1 MLSVKMRMTLW
12 FTLMVLLMAA
22 LVLVF
27 VLVINANTISD
38 DPAGRLVKVVLA
50 NAGEVEFDR
59 GRFEWDDLD
68 AYSRGVYC
76 NFYNEQ
82 GELLMGAMPQN
93 LSIALPLEANVI
105 RSVFTEDAEYY
116 IYDSYVDME
125 VTGLWI
131 RGVINANDHSGLMKT
146 ILILTLSIVPGLLL
160 LAVGGGWLISWLSF
174 RPMDKIIG
182 IANDISDGGDL
193 SRRLALK
200 RGPKEMRRLGR
211 VFDRMFERLEQSFT
225 AESQFVSDASH
236 ELRTPITIIL
246 AQCDRSKRKD
256 ETKEDFLAS
265 INVIEE
271 QAKGMSQLV
280 QQLLGLTRMHH
291 GTDRYPMREGDLS
304 AFVEMCAN
312 EFVPENSRGIEMKT
326 EIEDE
331 ASLRFNAALISRVI
345 HNLLQNAYKYGRDG
359 GHVILR
365 LKKLKDGA
373 EISVT
378 DDGIGIARE
387 DLDKVWKRFWQA
399 DSSRSE
405 DGGSGLGLAM
415 VKEIA
420 GFHGGSASVESELGK
435 GSTFTVFLPD

>member
-1 MLSVKMRMTLW
+1 
-12 FTLMVLLMAA
+12 
-22 LVLVF
+22 
-27 VLVINANTISD
+27 
-38 DPAGRLVKVVLA
+38 
-50 NAGEVEFDR
+50 
-59 GRFEWDDLD
+59 
-68 AYSRGVYC
+68 
-76 NFYNEQ
+76 
-82 GELLMGAMPQN
+82 MGAMPQEVD
-93 LSIALPLEANVI
+93 IQLPLEANVM
-105 RSVFTEDAEYY
+105 RSVFVDETEYY
-116 IYDSYVDME
+116 IYDSYVDMD
-125 VTGLWI
+125 VTGIWI
-131 RGVINANDHSGLMKT
+131 RGVINANDHSGLMRT

-160 LAVGGGWLISWLSF
+160 LAVGGGWLIAWLSF
-174 RPMDKIIG
+174 RPMDKMIG

-200 RGPKEMRRLGR
+200 RGPKELRRLGR

-246 AQCDRSKRKD
+246 AQCDRSRRKD
-256 ETKEDFLAS
+256 ETKEDFLTS
-265 INVIEE
+265 IGIIEE

-291 GTDRYPMREGDLS
+291 GTDRYPMKEGDIS

-312 EFVPENSRGIEMKT
+312 EFVPENDRGIELKT
-326 EIEDE
+326 EIEDQV
-331 ASLRFNAALISRVI
+331 SLKFNAALISRVV
-345 HNLLQNAYKYGRDG
+345 HNLLQNAYKYGKDR
-359 GHVILR
+359 GHILLS

-378 DDGIGIARE
+378 DDGIGIAKE

-399 DSSRSE
+399 DSSRGE

-420 GFHGGSASVESELGK
+420 QFHGGSVRVESEPGN

>member
-22 LVLVF
+22 MVLVF

-38 DPAGRLVKVVLA
+38 DPAGRLVRVVLS
-50 NAGEVEFDR
+50 NVGDVEFDH
-59 GRFEWDDLD
+59 GRFEWDDLEV
-68 AYSRGVYC
+68 YNRGVYC
-76 NFYNEQ
+76 DFYNEQ
-82 GELLMGAMPQN
+82 GELLLGAMPEE
-93 LSIALPLEANVI
+93 IDITLPLETNVM
-105 RSVFTEDAEYY
+105 RSQIIDGVEYY
-116 IYDSYVDME
+116 VYDSYVDMD
-125 VTGLWI
+125 VTGIWI
-131 RGVINANDHSGLMKT
+131 RGVINANDRSGLMRT

-160 LAVGGGWLISWLSF
+160 LAIGGGWLISWLSF
-174 RPMDKIIG
+174 RPMDKMIG
-182 IANDISDGGDL
+182 VANDISDGGDL

-200 RGPKEMRRLGR
+200 RGPKELKRLGR

-256 ETKEDFLAS
+256 ETKEDFLTS
-265 INVIEE
+265 IGVIEE

-304 AFVEMCAN
+304 AFVDMCAN
-312 EFVPENSRGIEMKT
+312 EFVPEKGRGIELKT

-331 ASLRFNAALISRVI
+331 VSLKFNAALISRVI

-359 GHVILR
+359 GHILLK

-378 DDGIGIARE
+378 DDGIGIAKE

-399 DSSRSE
+399 DSSRGE

-420 GFHGGSASVESELGK
+420 NFHGGSASVESELGK

>member
-22 LVLVF
+22 MVLVF

-38 DPAGRLVKVVLA
+38 DPAGRLVRVVLS
-50 NAGEVEFDR
+50 NVGDVEFDH
-59 GRFEWDDLD
+59 GRFEWDDLEV
-68 AYSRGVYC
+68 YNRGVYC
-76 NFYNEQ
+76 DFYNEQ
-82 GELLMGAMPQN
+82 GELLLGAMPEE
-93 LSIALPLEANVI
+93 IDITLPLETNVM
-105 RSVFTEDAEYY
+105 RSQVIDGVEYY
-116 IYDSYVDME
+116 VYDSYVDMD
-125 VTGLWI
+125 VTGIWI
-131 RGVINANDHSGLMKT
+131 RGVINANDRSGLMRT

-160 LAVGGGWLISWLSF
+160 LAIGGGWLISWLSF
-174 RPMDKIIG
+174 RPMDKMIG
-182 IANDISDGGDL
+182 VANDISDGGDL

-200 RGPKEMRRLGR
+200 RGPKEMKRLGR

-256 ETKEDFLAS
+256 ETKEDFLTS
-265 INVIEE
+265 IGVIEE

-304 AFVEMCAN
+304 AFVDMCAN
-312 EFVPENSRGIEMKT
+312 EFVPEKDRGIELKT

-331 ASLRFNAALISRVI
+331 VSLKFNAALISRVI

-359 GHVILR
+359 GHILLK

-378 DDGIGIARE
+378 DDGIGIAKE

-399 DSSRSE
+399 DSSRGE

-420 GFHGGSASVESELGK
+420 NFHGGSASVESELGK